1 MPLSSAFGNLMP
13 KDPKSKIILCFI
25 YVHSK
30 IIIIIIIIIIIA
42 ATITIS
48 EILLA
53 AMFILL

>member
-13 KDPKSKIILCFI
+13 KDPKSKIILGFI
-25 YVHSK
+25 YVHRY
-30 IIIIIIIIIIIA
+30 IIMMIIIIIIA
-42 ATITIS
+42 TTITIS

>member
-13 KDPKSKIILCFI
+13 KDPKSKIILGFI
-25 YVHSK
+25 YVHRY
-30 IIIIIIIIIIIA
+30 IIMMIIIIIIIA
-42 ATITIS
+42 TTITIS

>member
-13 KDPKSKIILCFI
+13 KDPKSKIILGFI
-25 YVHSK
+25 YVHRY
-30 IIIIIIIIIIIA
+30 IIMIA
-42 ATITIS
+42 TTITIS